1 MRKIVFLVCF
11 FLGIALAKS
20 EKMRAQKGETIQLV
34 KLDPR
39 KKYRAKIAKQYFG
52 GGGGRCRKWNRFCGR

>member
-1 MRKIVFLVCF
+1 MRKIAFLLIP

-20 EKMRAQKGETIQLV
+20 EKTVELKSKTIQLV

-39 KKYRAKIAKQYFG
+39 KNYRTKMAKQYFG
-52 GGGGRCRKWNRFCGR
+52 SGGGRCSRWNRFCSR